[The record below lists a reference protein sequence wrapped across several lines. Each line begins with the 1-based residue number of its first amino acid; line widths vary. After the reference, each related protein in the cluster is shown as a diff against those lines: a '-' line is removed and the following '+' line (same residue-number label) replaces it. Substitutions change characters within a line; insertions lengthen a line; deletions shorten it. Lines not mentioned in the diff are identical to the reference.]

1 MLQSP
6 PTRRALLST
15 LLACAPLSITECP
28 ALALAPPPPQ
38 ISQLAAA
45 LASARTLA
53 ADLDAGA
60 ADSSVVLRTS
70 AAVFS
75 PASAVLRNLATA
87 RRLPQLEP
95 AQLERA
101 QALASSLEAQAIPA
115 LADAARRKDVEAERK
130 AVEQLSSIFDDFIY
144 TVAAA
149 KYEVPPRAQQQVA
162 LSESENIARYFG
174 FFSCEGQGL
183 ERIAGSNSCKNKN
196 DETPPRVY

>member
-1 MLQSP
+1 MRKVPLNL
-6 PTRRALLST
+6 AW
-15 LLACAPLSITECP
+15 LLACAPLSITDCP
-28 ALALAPPPPQ
+28 AFALAPPPPQ
-38 ISQLAAA
+38 ISQLTAA

-53 ADLDAGA
+53 AEIDAGT

-70 AAVFS
+70 AAVCS
-75 PASAVLRNLATA
+75 PASASLRDLATA

-130 AVEQLSSIFDDFIY
+130 AVEQLSSIFDDFLY
-144 TVAAA
+144 VAAA
-149 KYEVPPRAQQQVA
+149 KYEVPPRAQQQGA